1 MNIFISSSSSHTRN
15 LKYRI
20 TRGLYTRLNGF
31 ENTYSIRKYNF
42 SKKYDCEFIPQF
54 LPVIQFLNKKIFTQE
69 LPQMISIPF
78 LSLFF
83 FFINSLTMFF
93 SKKKKRTKLV
103 TRKKFL
109 NSS

>member
-20 TRGLYTRLNGF
+20 TRDLYTRLNGF
-31 ENTYSIRKYNF
+31 ENTYGIRKYNF
-42 SKKYDCEFIPQF
+42 LKKYDCEFIPQF

-83 FFINSLTMFF
+83 FL
-93 SKKKKRTKLV
+93 
-103 TRKKFL
+103 
-109 NSS
+109 

>member
-20 TRGLYTRLNGF
+20 TRDLYTRLNGF
-31 ENTYSIRKYNF
+31 ENTYGIRKYNF
-42 SKKYDCEFIPQF
+42 LKKYDCEFIPQF
-54 LPVIQFLNKKIFTQE
+54 LPVMQFLNKKIFTQE

-93 SKKKKRTKLV
+93 SKKKRTKLV